1 MKLSDTRIARGA
13 RAGFTL
19 VEVLLTL
26 LIMSMIMLSLTQILT
41 AARTSRDTIHNIQE
55 TQLAGPAILDLVER
69 DLRGVMTYGSTRQL
83 HFQLKDRVLLGMDAD
98 SLDFV
103 STTTTLTPR
112 FDNERPLRTGA
123 NEVGYRLRPNDES
136 GDQFL
141 EIWRRESF
149 GVDEEPFEG
158 GLFQFLHDRVKSF
171 DIQAWEEDGPDAE
184 PLEEW
189 GGDNQGDE
197 QRAGLPA
204 RIEISLT
211 LELQPRL
218 VNEQFRYLPTDRRT
232 LTYKRVLRLPE
243 PLRGEE
249 ADIALPVV
257 PRTPAANA
265 GGLNDPNTV
274 GGAANGGAGA
284 TVGGTG
290 GGRGPGGGATRG
302 SGGGGA
308 TRGSGGGG
316 GAGTRGSGGGGVG
329 RGPGGG

>member
-1 MKLSDTRIARGA
+1 MKLSMSTVARRA

-55 TQLAGPAILDLVER
+55 TQLAGPAILDLIER
-69 DLRGVMTYGSTRQL
+69 DLRGALTYGSTRQL

-189 GGDNQGDE
+189 GGDNQGDD

-204 RIEISLT
+204 RIEIALT

-218 VNEQFRYLPTDRRT
+218 VNEQFRYLPSDRRT

-243 PLRGEE
+243 PLRAEE

-265 GGLNDPNTV
+265 GGLNNPNTV
-274 GGAANGGAGA
+274 GGAAGGGASA
-284 TVGGTG
+284 TG
-290 GGRGPGGGATRG
+290 GGGAVGRG

-308 TRGSGGGG
+308 GRGPGGG
-316 GAGTRGSGGGGVG
+316 GAGGGGAGRGPGGGGVG

>member
-1 MKLSDTRIARGA
+1 LRSGA
-13 RAGFTL
+13 T
-19 VEVLLTL
+19 
-26 LIMSMIMLSLTQILT
+26 
-41 AARTSRDTIHNIQE
+41 
-55 TQLAGPAILDLVER
+55 
-69 DLRGVMTYGSTRQL
+69 
-83 HFQLKDRVLLGMDAD
+83 
-98 SLDFV
+98 
-103 STTTTLTPR
+103 
-112 FDNERPLRTGA
+112 
-123 NEVGYRLRPNDES
+123 EVGYRLRPNDES

-171 DIQAWEEDGPDAE
+171 DVQAWEEDGPDAE

-189 GGDNQGDE
+189 GGDDAGDD

-265 GGLNDPNTV
+265 GGLNNPNTV
-274 GGAANGGAGA
+274 GGAANGGAGGA
-284 TVGGTG
+284 AGGD
-290 GGRGPGGGATRG
+290 
-302 SGGGGA
+302 
-308 TRGSGGGG
+308 
-316 GAGTRGSGGGGVG
+316 GVG
-329 RGPGGG
+329 RGPGGGGGAIRGGGGGGGGAVRGPGGGGGGGGAGRGPGG